1 MEKYILSILFIVF
14 LFDIPVVKSTL
25 SVFSTE
31 KTYFTTNTYSEFNIL
46 RIKRNAT
53 KLSNKNESNTFEI
66 PKSTREENKNQDQ
79 RELIKTTENITEKI
93 VENDRKDS
101 DEEPLVKTDSG
112 MLRGLNMNIKGV
124 KYYRFSKIPFA
135 EKPIRFQVI

>member
-93 VENDRKDS
+93 VENDQKDS

-135 EKPIRFQVI
+135 EKPIRFQVV